1 MSSLT
6 HPHVVPNISLLHW
19 NTKQNKLKNVFA
31 FAIKVSGVQNTIVWT
46 KKKPRHFSKYLLLW
60 FAEEKSC
67 WLKKD

>member
-31 FAIKVSGVQNTIVWT
+31 FAIKVSGVKNTIVWT
-46 KKKPRHFSKYLLLW
+46 KKKKKQGIFPNIFFYGLQK
-60 FAEEKSC
+60 KSHAG
-67 WLKKD
+67 